1 MPEIT
6 SDNFEGGITDAR
18 VYKPSPDSN
27 ITRVIWNTAALTWYL
42 PWGKVDVKEDL
53 DADLL

>member
-6 SDNFEGGITDAR
+6 SDNFEGGITDAW

-27 ITRVIWNTAALTWYL
+27 ITRVIWNTAALTCYL
-42 PWGKVDVKEDL
+42 PWGKVDVKEGL
-53 DADLL
+53 DADFL